1 MRRKER
7 AKTMKLIT
15 DDNILFLEGESK
27 EHIML
32 QLILFFE
39 CNEWEIDFKNK
50 TFRIFNKSGVVL
62 DE

>member
-1 MRRKER
+1 
-7 AKTMKLIT
+7 MKLIT